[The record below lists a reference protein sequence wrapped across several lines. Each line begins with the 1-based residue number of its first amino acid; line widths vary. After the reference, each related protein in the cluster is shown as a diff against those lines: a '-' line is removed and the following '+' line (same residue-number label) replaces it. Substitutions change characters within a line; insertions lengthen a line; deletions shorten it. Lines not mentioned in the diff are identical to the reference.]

1 MAEKKE
7 KKKKLTVPEEELMYS
22 GHLAC
27 QGCGATIAMRYALK
41 ALGPKTSF
49 AIPACCWSV
58 IDGPFPYTSLGIP
71 IFHTAFETAAVMA
84 SGLKAGFDIMGK
96 TDVTSVAWGGD
107 GGTTDIGIQ
116 ALSGAAER
124 NDDILYICY
133 DNEAYMNTG
142 VQRSSQTPWGAWT
155 TTTPARHFKKLPKK
169 NMVDIMAAHGIPYI
183 ATSAMAFPEDIVK
196 KVSKAKDIKGCKYV
210 QILASCPPGWKM
222 VPEKSIEVIRL
233 AVNTRI
239 WPMLEIEEGVYNIT
253 RKPRKEIP
261 VADYLKLQGRFR
273 HLTEDQV
280 NEIQEIVNFN
290 WQRLRWLEESTQEM
304 KEKYGRATLSVPAG

>member
-1 MAEKKE
+1 
-7 KKKKLTVPEEELMYS
+7 
-22 GHLAC
+22 
-27 QGCGATIAMRYALK
+27 
-41 ALGPKTSF
+41 
-49 AIPACCWSV
+49 
-58 IDGPFPYTSLGIP
+58 
-71 IFHTAFETAAVMA
+71 
-84 SGLKAGFDIMGK
+84 LKAGFDMMGK
-96 TDVTSVAWGGD
+96 KDVTAVAWGGD
-107 GGTTDIGIQ
+107 GGTADIGIQ

-155 TTTPARHFKKLPKK
+155 TTTPERHFKKLPKK

-196 KVSKAKDIKGCKYV
+196 KVTKAKDIHGCKYV
-210 QILASCPPGWKM
+210 QIFASCPPGWKM
-222 VPEKSIEVIRL
+222 APEKAIEVIRL

-239 WPMLEIEEGVYNIT
+239 WPMLEIEEGVYKLT

-261 VADYLKLQGRFR
+261 VIDYLKLQGRFR

-280 NEIQEIVNFN
+280 NEIQEMVNFN
-290 WQRLRWLEESTQEM
+290 WQRLLWLEESTHEM
-304 KEKYGRATLSVPAG
+304 KEKYGRATMSVPAG